1 MAEQSARR
9 SIGEGVPGSTEVLE
23 SCFGTL
29 KALERGQ
36 SKGGFTGLVLGLGA
50 LVGKVTRE
58 GVAAAL
64 RSTEVKELIKGLR
77 EQSERLGEVPE
88 GCAED
93 DARRVVAEALG
104 YVRNDR
110 ERMDY
115 PRYRMLGLP
124 IFSAGVQ
131 STIKQVNRRVKGSE
145 KFRLRGGAEAM
156 LRLRAARLSED
167 GTAAR
172 LWERPRPEGRAVGEG
187 RLCSAA

>member
-64 RSTEVKELIKGLR
+64 RSTPVK
-77 EQSERLGEVPE
+77 
-88 GCAED
+88 A
-93 DARRVVAEALG
+93 
-104 YVRNDR
+104 VRNWCK
-110 ERMDY
+110 ENI
-115 PRYRMLGLP
+115 GT
-124 IFSAGVQ
+124 GTQ
-131 STIKQVNRRVKGSE
+131 SKRQRA
-145 KFRLRGGAEAM
+145 FRLAG
-156 LRLRAARLSED
+156 S
-167 GTAAR
+167 
-172 LWERPRPEGRAVGEG
+172 
-187 RLCSAA
+187 